1 MELLSTDPGYRLQ
14 SKCWDL
20 FRQITPISRPE
31 WHRGHINRTR
41 SLGTEVILASCREW
55 GSLYF
60 IYYYYTLYIILS
72 LNLYHHGGAREE
84 EKESGFLSPVLFNM
98 RNSDSDWFVTG
109 ILVIGRKK
117 TRSSIYIQILWLQLS
132 GYLRFL
138 LFNCTDNCYRW
149 VGTLAWGI
157 SIVNQL
163 GFVQKSISCLV
174 GHWRCWD
181 DCIILGRL

>member
-60 IYYYYTLYIILS
+60 IYYYTLYIILS

-98 RNSDSDWFVTG
+98 RNSDSDLFVTS

-117 TRSSIYIQILWLQLS
+117 TRSSIYIQILWLHLS

-149 VGTLAWGI
+149 VGLWPEEYQLWTNWGLFKK
-157 SIVNQL
+157 V
-163 GFVQKSISCLV
+163 FLV
-174 GHWRCWD
+174 
-181 DCIILGRL
+181 